1 MGTLETIYGIETIV
15 IIGSFLFGLAY
26 LALFRLLMKGWY
38 LLKHPQHQPINHR
51 QSDSPSFCILVVC
64 HNEAEHL
71 PALLHDFQNQ
81 EVQPQTF
88 ILVDDH
94 SNDGTLEIMTQWQKE
109 MNTPVEV
116 ICSKGR
122 GKKQA
127 IEEGLANAKVEW
139 VLTTDA
145 DCRVPATWSRKVC
158 DIYERTPFD
167 LLIMPVE
174 MDSGKGVLNSIIRME
189 FITLVGAGMSLAA
202 CGHPIMCNGAN
213 MAFSLQGRKA
223 HAHQM
228 HKELLS
234 GDDVFLLHA
243 LKKGKGKIYVTA
255 HKDCMVKTAGNATFH
270 DFLHQRARWASKAVY
285 YTDKESI
292 AVACCI
298 LGISIWQI
306 ILYAI
311 SLFHLSAWIWALG
324 LFWGKW
330 ICDVLYL
337 HSMRKTFPMPHL
349 IGHSLIL
356 SFFYPFYIT
365 YSAIAGVMRKKI
377 W

>member
-1 MGTLETIYGIETIV
+1 
-15 IIGSFLFGLAY
+15 
-26 LALFRLLMKGWY
+26 
-38 LLKHPQHQPINHR
+38 
-51 QSDSPSFCILVVC
+51 
-64 HNEAEHL
+64 
-71 PALLHDFQNQ
+71 
-81 EVQPQTF
+81 
-88 ILVDDH
+88 
-94 SNDGTLEIMTQWQKE
+94 
-109 MNTPVEV
+109 
-116 ICSKGR
+116 
-122 GKKQA
+122 
-127 IEEGLANAKVEW
+127 
-139 VLTTDA
+139 
-145 DCRVPATWSRKVC
+145 
-158 DIYERTPFD
+158 
-167 LLIMPVE
+167 
-174 MDSGKGVLNSIIRME
+174 
-189 FITLVGAGMSLAA
+189 
-202 CGHPIMCNGAN
+202 
-213 MAFSLQGRKA
+213 
-223 HAHQM
+223 M

-365 YSAIAGVMRKKI
+365 YSAMAGVMRKKI